1 MQGPRVVARIGN
13 SGPNPRPSRHPMQR
27 RRVDLNSTSPIR
39 KASMHRCAQLARS
52 TRRVYSRD
60 VVHNLNA
67 PPGIRLQSRFST
79 SSASPSAS
87 STPTSPPPARKSTRN
102 ALLLTTLA
110 LAAAAT
116 AYQRPSSSPPSST
129 LHDRTFTPFTITSKT
144 PISPTSTIFTLS
156 PPKASSPADSP
167 PDPYAPLWPTLWSL
181 TFRQPQLQVA
191 RSYTPLPPSDPTTS
205 PSTTPG
211 ALRFLI
217 RREHGGEVSSYLSA
231 LPVGATIDVR
241 GPVVEYKV
249 PGDVSEVVFLAGGT
263 GIAPAL
269 QAVRAVLGERGQGGG
284 KKVKILWANR
294 NRSECAGAP
303 VTATWWGRI
312 WGASPG
318 PREPASPLVEELRG
332 LEARYGGRVE
342 VKYFID
348 AEGTFID
355 RRGILEAVK
364 SAKGE
369 EKAGKKL
376 IMVAGPEGFVKH
388 YVGARVW
395 EGGEEKQGP
404 LGGVVKGLGLR
415 GWEVVKL

>member
-1 MQGPRVVARIGN
+1 MQGPRVVAHWEFWAE
-13 SGPNPRPSRHPMQR
+13 PRPSRHPMQR

-39 KASMHRCAQLARS
+39 KAPMHRCAQLARS

-60 VVHNLNA
+60 VLDAARPHIHPLHHHLQNPHLPHLHNLH
-67 PPGIRLQSRFST
+67 PLPSPLLTRRLPLRPIRPSLANPLVPNLQ
-79 SSASPSAS
+79 A
-87 STPTSPPPARKSTRN
+87 TPTPSRPLLHPP
-102 ALLLTTLA
+102 
-110 LAAAAT
+110 
-116 AYQRPSSSPPSST
+116 
-129 LHDRTFTPFTITSKT
+129 
-144 PISPTSTIFTLS
+144 
-156 PPKASSPADSP
+156 
-167 PDPYAPLWPTLWSL
+167 
-181 TFRQPQLQVA
+181 
-191 RSYTPLPPSDPTTS
+191 PPSDPTTS
-205 PSTTPG
+205 PSTPG

-269 QAVRAVLGERGQGGG
+269 QAVRAVLGEGEGDTD

-303 VTATWWGRI
+303 VSSSWWGRI
-312 WGASPG
+312 WGTAPG
-318 PREPASPLVEELRG
+318 QSEPPSPLVEELRG

-369 EKAGKKL
+369 EKEGKKL

-404 LGGVVKGLGLR
+404 LGGVVKGLGL
-415 GWEVVKL
+415 GVGGCEVIGVLDADDVRL

>member
-1 MQGPRVVARIGN
+1 
-13 SGPNPRPSRHPMQR
+13 
-27 RRVDLNSTSPIR
+27 
-39 KASMHRCAQLARS
+39 MHRCAQLARS

-60 VVHNLNA
+60 VIYNFTA
-67 PPGIRLQSRFST
+67 PPRVRLQSRFSS

-87 STPTSPPPARKSTRN
+87 GTTTSPPPPPRKTSRT
-102 ALLLTTLA
+102 AILLTTLA

-116 AYQRPSSSPPSST
+116 TYQLSSSSPPPSST
-129 LHDRTFTPFTITSKT
+129 LHDRIFTPFTITSKT

-156 PPKASSPADSP
+156 PPPSPTSSPSS
-167 PDPYAPLWPTLWSL
+167 DPYAPLWSTLWSL
-181 TFRQPQLQVA
+181 TFKQPQLQVA
-191 RSYTPLPPSDPTTS
+191 RSYTPLPPPPTST
-205 PSTTPG
+205 PPTTPG
-211 ALRFLI
+211 TLRFLI

-241 GPVVEYKV
+241 GPVIEYKV
-249 PGDVSEVVFLAGGT
+249 PSDISDVVFLAGGT

-269 QAVRAVLGERGQGGG
+269 QAVRAVLGEGGG
-284 KKVKILWANR
+284 DNEKTVKILWANR

-303 VTATWWGRI
+303 VAVPWWSRI
-312 WGASPG
+312 WGTAAG
-318 PREPASPLVEELRG
+318 PSEPPSPLVEELRG

-348 AEGTFID
+348 TEGTFID

-364 SAKGE
+364 SATGDA
-369 EKAGKKL
+369 KAGRKL
-376 IMVAGPEGFVKH
+376 IMVAGPDGFVKH

-404 LGGVVKGLGLR
+404 LGGVVKGLGLG
-415 GWEVVKL
+415 GWEVLKL

>member
-1 MQGPRVVARIGN
+1 M
-13 SGPNPRPSRHPMQR
+13 
-27 RRVDLNSTSPIR
+27 
-39 KASMHRCAQLARS
+39 
-52 TRRVYSRD
+52 
-60 VVHNLNA
+60 
-67 PPGIRLQSRFST
+67 
-79 SSASPSAS
+79 
-87 STPTSPPPARKSTRN
+87 
-102 ALLLTTLA
+102 
-110 LAAAAT
+110 
-116 AYQRPSSSPPSST
+116 
-129 LHDRTFTPFTITSKT
+129 
-144 PISPTSTIFTLS
+144 FTLS
-156 PPKASSPADSP
+156 PPPSSPDDSP
-167 PDPYAPLWPTLWSL
+167 SDPYASLWPTLWSL

-205 PSTTPG
+205 PSTPG

-217 RREHGGEVSSYLSA
+217 RCEHGGEVSSYLSA

-241 GPVVEYKV
+241 GPVVEYKF

-269 QAVRAVLGERGQGGG
+269 QAVRAVLGEGEGDAD

-303 VTATWWGRI
+303 VSSSWWGRI
-312 WGASPG
+312 WGTAPG
-318 PREPASPLVEELRG
+318 QSEPPSPLVEELRG

-369 EKAGKKL
+369 EKEGKKL
-376 IMVAGPEGFVKH
+376 VMVAGPEGFVKH

-404 LGGVVKGLGLR
+404 LGGVVKGLGLG